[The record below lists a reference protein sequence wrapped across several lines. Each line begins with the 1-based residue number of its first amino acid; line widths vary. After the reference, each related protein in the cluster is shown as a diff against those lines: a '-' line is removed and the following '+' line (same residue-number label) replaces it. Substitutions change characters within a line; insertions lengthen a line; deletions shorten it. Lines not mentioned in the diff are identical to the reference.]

1 VNAESYVDLIQKLK
15 QFFSTSPMPGS
26 EVQETM
32 APSYKKHIPVK
43 HPIVD
48 AAVLLLLYPIDD
60 QPYFVLIKRTPDD
73 LSPHG
78 GQVSLPGGKFESSDI
93 TYLNTALRE
102 TSEEIGIPVN
112 TIYTV
117 GSLSSLIIPVSG
129 YRVYPFVG
137 YLNNKP
143 VWSPNSSEVSYII
156 EVSIKELIQPEN
168 VHYETII
175 FEGNEHSIPYF
186 KLVGEKVWGATAMIL
201 AEFKAIILQ
210 IR

>member
-1 VNAESYVDLIQKLK
+1 
-15 QFFSTSPMPGS
+15 
-26 EVQETM
+26 M